1 MANQAEALKLL
12 KNQIDQLR
20 SGSSKTNARSCTD
33 LYIQARSN
41 GEYLAS
47 GNYMIDPNS
56 GSEADSFE
64 VYCNFDNERMIQ
76 TCVYP
81 DENLNYL
88 PTEALDQS
96 QLNFLK
102 VNYRKAKQTVTFD
115 CANGQPEITL
125 RGDEE
130 FSFTLDHD
138 DVTVSDDTC
147 SEGGSISLEITSKSS
162 NMPITA
168 VDDHFGYE
176 AEPVCF
182 FA

>member
-1 MANQAEALKLL
+1 VD
-12 KNQIDQLR
+12 QIDALR
-20 SGSSKTNARSCTD
+20 TGSNKTNARSCTD
-33 LYIQARSN
+33 LYIQARET

-81 DENLNYL
+81 DAELNYL
-88 PTEALDQS
+88 PSDSLDQS
-96 QLNFLK
+96 QLSFLK
-102 VNYRKAKQTVTFD
+102 VNYRQARQTVTFD
-115 CANGQPEITL
+115 CADGQPEITL

-130 FSFTLDHD
+130 FNFSLDHS
-138 DVTVSDDTC
+138 DVTVTDDSC
-147 SEGGSISLEITSKSS
+147 SEGGSISLEITSRSR
-162 NMPITA
+162 NMPITSI
-168 VDDHFGYE
+168 DDHFGYE
-176 AEPVCF
+176 ADPVCF